1 MENSSDGR
9 KQSFWLACFLSP
21 LDALIF
27 LSPWNY
33 LSCAEP
39 ICCESQAENDYF
51 TAGEDFL
58 S

>member
-1 MENSSDGR
+1 MGENEVSFDG
-9 KQSFWLACFLSP
+9 LACLLPFS
-21 LDALIF
+21 IRCF

-39 ICCESQAENDYF
+39 TCCESQAENDYF